1 MQFGILYSTLHPLP
15 TSPRLHSSDWSTTAA
30 VLTLALCTVR
40 NTQTFKTEDQH
51 MGDIEM
57 PPESEKQTGS
67 KELEVLLAEAE
78 VRFLGSLG

>member
-1 MQFGILYSTLHPLP
+1 
-15 TSPRLHSSDWSTTAA
+15 
-30 VLTLALCTVR
+30 VALCTVR

-67 KELEVLLAEAE
+67 KELDVLLAEARRE
-78 VRFLGSLG
+78 AEEHRVRVFGMLR